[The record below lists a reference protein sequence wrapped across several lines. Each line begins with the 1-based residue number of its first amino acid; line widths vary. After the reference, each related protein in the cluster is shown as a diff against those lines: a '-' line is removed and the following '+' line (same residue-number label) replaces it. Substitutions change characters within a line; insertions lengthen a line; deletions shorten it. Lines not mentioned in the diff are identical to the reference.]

1 MRFKSL
7 RTFIT
12 LLVGTC
18 ILVVI
23 GVLIAYSLFANSRSQ
38 ALVESQTTALLE
50 SNIEKRM
57 LTLAADQAGDI
68 QRKLEQALTL
78 ARSLAMTNALMG
90 KRDENDASPPALRRE
105 EMSSLA
111 RQTVVENPDLLDAF
125 IGWEPNAFGSD
136 AVFAGKKDEGYDGS
150 GRFMPW
156 WYRTANGSI
165 EVLPLGS
172 GMESQERDA
181 LGIRKGE
188 YYLCVKETL
197 RACIIDPHFYDY
209 NGETLLVTSF
219 NAPILV
225 DGEFRGI
232 AGVDISVDFIQQL
245 LGDANRTLY
254 DGAGE
259 MALVASRGV
268 VSAYTGN
275 TEALGRLAG
284 DVISDTMLAHLTRA
298 HDGEVTYQFDED
310 QGMIELYWPFSIG
323 DVGTPWVLM
332 IRLPESAVMAGLHD
346 LKAQM
351 QDQRE
356 ADALG
361 MTLMGLLIAGLGLV
375 AAWLMGGSIARPLRQ
390 LAERMC
396 DIASGNGD
404 LTQRLPVRGRNES
417 AELALQFNAFADKMN
432 DVLLDVRDSSESVS
446 VAAGE
451 IAQGSQD
458 LSSRTETAASNLQE
472 TSASM
477 EQLTSTVEH
486 TAESTRQ
493 ANQLSQSASE
503 VASRGGE
510 VVSQVVETMDDID
523 ASSRQIA
530 EIVTLMDGIAFQ
542 TNLLALNAS
551 VEAARAG

>member
-1 MRFKSL
+1 MHFKSL

-90 KRDENDASPPALRRE
+90 KRDENDASPQALRRE

-225 DGEFRGI
+225 DGEFRGV
-232 AGVDISVDFIQQL
+232 AGVDISVDFIQQI

-375 AAWLMGGSIARPLRQ
+375 AAWL
-390 LAERMC
+390 
-396 DIASGNGD
+396 
-404 LTQRLPVRGRNES
+404 
-417 AELALQFNAFADKMN
+417 
-432 DVLLDVRDSSESVS
+432 
-446 VAAGE
+446 
-451 IAQGSQD
+451 
-458 LSSRTETAASNLQE
+458 
-472 TSASM
+472 
-477 EQLTSTVEH
+477 
-486 TAESTRQ
+486 
-493 ANQLSQSASE
+493 
-503 VASRGGE
+503 
-510 VVSQVVETMDDID
+510 
-523 ASSRQIA
+523 
-530 EIVTLMDGIAFQ
+530 
-542 TNLLALNAS
+542 
-551 VEAARAG
+551 